1 MGVTVEIL
9 VVIFVNEVGGQTAEE
24 TTKAFIGKRQKALVS
39 NKLSN
44 NLQLYTSSALYTC
57 SEANGEMKT
66 WKF

>member
-1 MGVTVEIL
+1 MGVTEEIL

-44 NLQLYTSSALYTC
+44 NLQLYIAVQ
-57 SEANGEMKT
+57 SETRGGGVK
-66 WKF
+66 